1 MDFEITSIPLELPR
15 SATPTIVCVNHTRVI
30 DDDLS
35 LEGEEWFEVSF
46 EILGETVFGHREFE
60 LVPLDDKI
68 RVIIID
74 DDREFLQSVV

>member
-1 MDFEITSIPLELPR
+1 MLELPQ
-15 SATPTIVCVNHTRVI
+15 SHTPTIVCINHTRVI

-46 EILGETVFGHREFE
+46 EVLGGTVFGFREFE

-74 DDREFLQSVV
+74 DDGEP